1 MGREPMPSIFVTLGM
16 SYYIRVLGTGD
27 PDIHPD
33 HLKDALA
40 RQGLEARLEPDDDDE
55 PEQWRVINVE
65 NTGGQALVQIERNP
79 VVAGRLGMA
88 ELTEFRELIREHQPK
103 TAMEWLQVFFDK
115 VSVIYA
121 FQVLNMASADNNF
134 EIVSAIRTAIWDRT
148 GGILQNDNEGFTN
161 EDGFHILWQFDGDA
175 TGDKYCAVLDGQGS
189 WTRFRMDLGDPFQ
202 RMAFL
207 GGEVPQTAVRL

>member
-1 MGREPMPSIFVTLGM
+1 MPPISVTLGM
-16 SYYIRVLGTGD
+16 SYYIRVLGTAD

-40 RQGLEARLEPDDDDE
+40 RQGLEARLDVDDGDE
-55 PEQWRVINVE
+55 PERWRVINVE

-79 VVAGRLGMA
+79 VTAGRLGLA

-121 FQVLNMASADNNF
+121 FQVLSMATADNNF

-161 EDGFHILWQFDGDA
+161 EDGFHILWQFDDDV
-175 TGDKYCAVLDGQGS
+175 TGDKYCAVLDEQGS

-207 GGEVPQTAVRL
+207 GGELPQTAVRL

>member
-1 MGREPMPSIFVTLGM
+1 M
-16 SYYIRVLGTGD
+16 SYFIRVLGRTN

-40 RQGLEARLEPDDDDE
+40 RQGLEARLAVDDDDA
-55 PEQWRVINVE
+55 PEKWKVINVE
-65 NTGGQALVQIERNP
+65 NTEGQALLQIERNA
-79 VVAGRLGMA
+79 VEAGRLGLA
-88 ELTEFRELIREHQPK
+88 ELTEFRDLIHEHQPQ
-103 TAMEWLQVFFDK
+103 TAMEWLQCFFDE

-121 FQVLNMASADNNF
+121 FEVLNMAAADSNF

-161 EDGFHILWQFDGDA
+161 EDGFHILWQFDDDA
-175 TGDKYCAVLDGQGS
+175 TGDKYCAVLDDNGS
-189 WTRFRMDLGDPFQ
+189 WLKFRMDLGDPFQ

>member
-1 MGREPMPSIFVTLGM
+1 M
-16 SYYIRVLGTGD
+16 SYYIRVLGRTD

-40 RQGLEARLEPDDDDE
+40 RQGLEARLDVDGDVDGDGEGDDDDVM
-55 PEQWRVINVE
+55 WKVINVE
-65 NTGGQALVQIERNP
+65 NIDGQALLQIERNP
-79 VVAGRLGMA
+79 VEEGRLGLA
-88 ELTEFRELIREHQPK
+88 ELTEFRALIREHQPQ
-103 TAMEWLQVFFDK
+103 TAMEWLQRFFDD
-115 VSVIYA
+115 VRVIYA
-121 FQVLNMASADNNF
+121 FQVLNMAAADNNF

-161 EDGFHILWQFDGDA
+161 EDGFHILWQFDDDA
-175 TGDKYCAVLDGQGS
+175 TGDKYCAVLDGNGS
-189 WTRFRMDLGDPFQ
+189 WLTFRMDLGDPFQ